1 MRVAEGF
8 TKVFGVYQ
16 NNLSNPTEDIRME
29 KRSITLMK
37 PVAMA
42 ALGALLLVP
51 LGRGV
56 ARAEGS
62 DVTVT
67 LSKLDISHGVG
78 VEPIDQ
84 YDLVA
89 NFNNTE
95 ASESG
100 KCEPSSDVPTT
111 GFVVSLQEGACGT
124 ASVPATVTVPRLP
137 KIGKTQYKF
146 EGVTKEGVTV
156 DATLSKLTTPK
167 GSCGNWHLV
176 LDATPIDLSSIQT
189 NPVATSIT
197 LPDGSLG
204 CLTATASI
212 N

>member
-1 MRVAEGF
+1 MKIQSF
-8 TKVFGVYQ
+8 T
-16 NNLSNPTEDIRME
+16 LT
-29 KRSITLMK
+29 K
-37 PVAMA
+37 PVALA
-42 ALGALLLVP
+42 ALGALLLFP
-51 LGRGV
+51 LSPGA

-78 VEPIDQ
+78 VEPVDQ

-100 KCEPSSDVPTT
+100 KCEPTDVPTS
-111 GFVVSLQEGACGT
+111 GFVMSLQEGACGT
-124 ASVPATVTVPRLP
+124 TAAPATVTVPSLP
-137 KIGKTQYKF
+137 KIGRNRYKF

-156 DATLSKLTTPK
+156 DATLTKLTTPK
-167 GSCGNWHLV
+167 GSCGYWHLV

-204 CLTATASI
+204 CLSATASI

>member
-1 MRVAEGF
+1 M
-8 TKVFGVYQ
+8 
-16 NNLSNPTEDIRME
+16 NNRL
-29 KRSITLMK
+29 ITLAK
-37 PVAMA
+37 PVFIT

-51 LGRGV
+51 AGRGV

-67 LSKLDISHGVG
+67 LSKLDITHGVG

-100 KCEPSSDVPTT
+100 KCETTTDVAAS
-111 GFVVSLQEGACGT
+111 GFVVSLQEGACGST
-124 ASVPATVTVPRLP
+124 AVPATVTVPKLP
-137 KIGKTQYKF
+137 KIGKNRYRF
-146 EGVTKEGVTV
+146 EGVTTEGVTV
-156 DATLSKLTTPK
+156 DATLTKLTTPK
-167 GSCGNWHLV
+167 GSCGYWHLV

-204 CLTATASI
+204 CLTATASL

>member
-1 MRVAEGF
+1 MKIHSF
-8 TKVFGVYQ
+8 T
-16 NNLSNPTEDIRME
+16 LA
-29 KRSITLMK
+29 K
-37 PVAMA
+37 PVAIA

-67 LSKLDISHGVG
+67 LSKLDITHGVG
-78 VEPIDQ
+78 AEPVDQ

-95 ASESG
+95 ASEGG
-100 KCEPSSDVPTT
+100 KCERSSDVPIN

-124 ASVPATVTVPRLP
+124 TTAAATVTVPPLP
-137 KIGKTQYKF
+137 KIGKNQYKF
-146 EGVTKEGVTV
+146 EGVTKEGVMI
-156 DATLSKLTTPK
+156 DATLTRLTTPK
-167 GSCGNWHLV
+167 KSCGNWHLV
-176 LDATPIDLSSIQT
+176 LDATPIDLSNIQT
-189 NPVATSIT
+189 NPVATSLT

-204 CLTATASI
+204 CLSATAAI
-212 N
+212 DR